1 MDALGVLEQVFQ
13 LLWPGRLGAQPP
25 LCPVSR
31 EPLPPPPPAR
41 PRPLPAYTRSVP
53 FNPTEPAG
61 MRVGL
66 VGAGDGKGSP
76 RGWGSPA
83 PLRTPFSSRLPGEEP
98 CWGDSHEYRVCQLPV
113 NPRVRPESLLLCYTH
128 PKNPLGV
135 ADLIYP
141 SLSSPRTARQVRNPS
156 ETCNVRSTTAFPS
169 WAPRRP
175 TSGCPSTEVS
185 NLTSWD

>member
-1 MDALGVLEQVFQ
+1 MQTSAILLADPPLCPQVGSRGMDALGVLEPVFQ
-13 LLWPGRLGAQPP
+13 LLWPGRFGAQPP

-31 EPLPPPPPAR
+31 EPLPPLPPAG
-41 PRPLPAYTRSVP
+41 PRPLPAHTRSVP

-83 PLRTPFSSRLPGEEP
+83 PPRTPFSCRLPGEEP

-128 PKNPLGV
+128 PK
-135 ADLIYP
+135 
-141 SLSSPRTARQVRNPS
+141 
-156 ETCNVRSTTAFPS
+156 
-169 WAPRRP
+169 
-175 TSGCPSTEVS
+175 
-185 NLTSWD
+185 